1 VQLIRFIKY
10 LSNRKPLS
18 IVTPSMLRVRL
29 LSFGAALCALVA
41 SSSTSAYASSAH
53 ELAPSVHIVAGPVVP
68 HDQTVSVSPDLPLS
82 ADTSSIFTDDDVAP
96 GAAAAVDA
104 AGNSSRSTTSKASV
118 PAAAASSPTA
128 QSSTDGA
135 PTGAGSPYALGVL
148 KEMRS
153 SPEKWTS
160 HESDLGT
167 LYRDLNSGEAI
178 VAGVERFDDVR
189 EVFVQTKNGYRYY
202 AVATTSD
209 KVETWLNDWAKK
221 GGTYANITP
230 DNSDY
235 TFVRFG
241 LILAVFVAGYFVMR
255 KFVMPAANPA
265 STTSN
270 DGTTFAVSPIA
281 KKAPTSAR
289 GYEVIRSTGT
299 RFSDVIGTH
308 EAKEALSDLLDCL
321 RGPEHFRRLNAKAPR
336 GVLLSGPP
344 GTGKTLLARALAGEA
359 NCSFIATSGSDFTN
373 KYIGESSKNVRALF
387 QLARQNAPCII
398 FIDEMDGLGKRS
410 TDDSGGAQME
420 HNKTI
425 NSILTEMDGFGSAEG
440 VIVLAATNHPEL
452 LDNALLREGRFDRK
466 VTVKLPTV
474 NDREALFKH
483 YAKKTI
489 VKDDVDLGALA
500 RRSTGMSPSAIASA
514 MNLAATMAAKKRAE
528 SVNDE
533 DLRAALEQQIMGAP
547 DKHYVSTEDERN
559 RVAYHEAGH
568 AVIAKLLSLGVV
580 DKVTII
586 PHGNAR
592 GLTLVTNEQEDNM
605 QTRTKLFNY
614 MVMLM
619 GGRAA
624 ELLQFNEHGSGV
636 SDDLGRCSAIAYDM
650 VSKYGFGEETGAF
663 SIAYLPKGVIGE
675 VNNHMMSEARKLVQ
689 DAANEARRLLTK
701 HRPVLTR
708 LAEELLRKE
717 FVEVEELEE
726 LLAA

>member
-1 VQLIRFIKY
+1 
-10 LSNRKPLS
+10 
-18 IVTPSMLRVRL
+18 MLRVRL
-29 LSFGAALCALVA
+29 LSFGAALCALAA
-41 SSSTSAYASSAH
+41 SSPTNAFASSAH
-53 ELAPSVHIVAGPVVP
+53 EPGPPVHLVSGPVAT
-68 HDQTVSVSPDLPLS
+68 HDTPVSTTPDLPLS
-82 ADTSSIFTDDDVAP
+82 ADTSSIFSDDDAAP
-96 GAAAAVDA
+96 GSAALADT
-104 AGNSSRSTTSKASV
+104 AGGSVSQSGTSKASV
-118 PAAAASSPTA
+118 PAAATAASSTE
-128 QSSTDGA
+128 QSPKDVA
-135 PTGAGSPYALGVL
+135 PTGAGSAYALGVL

-167 LYRDLNSGEAI
+167 LYRDLNSGEAV

-189 EVFVQTKNGYRYY
+189 EVFVQTKSGYRYF

-209 KVETWLNDWAKK
+209 KIENWLNDWAKK

-235 TFVRFG
+235 TFVRLG
-241 LILAVFVAGYFVMR
+241 LIMAVFVAGYFVMR
-255 KFVMPAANPA
+255 KVVMPSANQA
-265 STTSN
+265 STTSSTAN
-270 DGTTFAVSPIA
+270 STNNFAVSPVSR
-281 KKAPTSAR
+281 KAPSSAR
-289 GYEVIRSTGT
+289 GYEVIRSTGM
-299 RFSDVIGTH
+299 RFSDVIGAH

-373 KYIGESSKNVRALF
+373 KFIGESSKNVKALF

-398 FIDEMDGLGKRS
+398 FIDELDGLGKRS

-425 NSILTEMDGFGSAEG
+425 NSILVEMDGFGSAEG

-452 LDNALLREGRFDRK
+452 LDKALLREGRFDQK
-466 VTVKLPTV
+466 ITVKLPTV

-483 YAKKTI
+483 YAKKT
-489 VKDDVDLGALA
+489 VVRDDVDLGALA

-514 MNLAATMAAKKRAE
+514 MNLAATMAAKKRAT

-533 DLRAALEQQIMGAP
+533 DLRAALERQIMGAP

-580 DKVTII
+580 DKVTIV

-624 ELLQFNEHGSGV
+624 ELIQFNEHGSGV

-663 SIAYLPKGVIGE
+663 SIAYLPKSAVGE
-675 VNNHMMSEARKLVQ
+675 VNNHMMSEAKKLVQ
-689 DAANEARRLLTK
+689 DAAAEARRLLTV

>member
-1 VQLIRFIKY
+1 
-10 LSNRKPLS
+10 
-18 IVTPSMLRVRL
+18 MLRVGL

-41 SSSTSAYASSAH
+41 SSPTNAFASSAH
-53 ELAPSVHIVAGPVVP
+53 EPGPPVHVVSGPVAT
-68 HDQTVSVSPDLPLS
+68 HDTPVSITPDLPLS
-82 ADTSSIFTDDDVAP
+82 ADTSSIFSDDDAAP
-96 GAAAAVDA
+96 GSAASADT
-104 AGNSSRSTTSKASV
+104 AGGSVSPSGTSKASV
-118 PAAAASSPTA
+118 PAVATAASSTV
-128 QSSTDGA
+128 QSPKDVA
-135 PTGAGSPYALGVL
+135 PTGAGSAYALGVL
-148 KEMRS
+148 KEMRN

-167 LYRDLNSGEAI
+167 LYRDLNSGEAA

-189 EVFVQTKNGYRYY
+189 EVFVQTKSGYRYF

-209 KVETWLNDWAKK
+209 KIENWLNDWAKK

-235 TFVRFG
+235 TWVRLG
-241 LILAVFVAGYFVMR
+241 LIMAVFVAGYFVMR
-255 KFVMPAANPA
+255 KVVMPSANQA
-265 STTSN
+265 STTSSTAN
-270 DGTTFAVSPIA
+270 STSNFAVSPVSR
-281 KKAPTSAR
+281 KAPSSAR
-289 GYEVIRSTGT
+289 GYEVIRSTGM
-299 RFSDVIGTH
+299 RFSDVIGAH

-373 KYIGESSKNVRALF
+373 KFIGESSKNVKALF

-398 FIDEMDGLGKRS
+398 FIDELDGLGKRS

-425 NSILTEMDGFGSAEG
+425 NSILVEMDGFGSAEG

-452 LDNALLREGRFDRK
+452 LDKALLREGRFDQK
-466 VTVKLPTV
+466 ITVKLPTV

-483 YAKKTI
+483 YAKKT
-489 VKDDVDLGALA
+489 VVRDDVDLGALA

-514 MNLAATMAAKKRAE
+514 MNLAATMAAKKRAT

-533 DLRAALEQQIMGAP
+533 DLRAALERQIMGAP

-580 DKVTII
+580 DKVTIV

-624 ELLQFNEHGSGV
+624 ELIQFNEHGSGV

-663 SIAYLPKGVIGE
+663 SIAYLPKSAVGE
-675 VNNHMMSEARKLVQ
+675 VNNHMMSEAKKLVQ
-689 DAANEARRLLTK
+689 DAAAEARRLLTV

>member
-1 VQLIRFIKY
+1 V
-10 LSNRKPLS
+10 
-18 IVTPSMLRVRL
+18 
-29 LSFGAALCALVA
+29 
-41 SSSTSAYASSAH
+41 
-53 ELAPSVHIVAGPVVP
+53 
-68 HDQTVSVSPDLPLS
+68 
-82 ADTSSIFTDDDVAP
+82 
-96 GAAAAVDA
+96 
-104 AGNSSRSTTSKASV
+104 
-118 PAAAASSPTA
+118 
-128 QSSTDGA
+128 A
-135 PTGAGSPYALGVL
+135 PTGAGSAYALGVL
-148 KEMRS
+148 KEMRN

-167 LYRDLNSGEAI
+167 LYRDLNSGEAA

-189 EVFVQTKNGYRYY
+189 EVFVQTKSGYRYF

-209 KVETWLNDWAKK
+209 KIENWLNDWAKK

-235 TFVRFG
+235 TWVRLG
-241 LILAVFVAGYFVMR
+241 LIMAVFVAGYFVMR
-255 KFVMPAANPA
+255 KVVMPSANQA
-265 STTSN
+265 STTSSTAN
-270 DGTTFAVSPIA
+270 STSNFAVSPVSR
-281 KKAPTSAR
+281 KAPSSAR
-289 GYEVIRSTGT
+289 GYEVIRSTGM
-299 RFSDVIGTH
+299 RFSDVIGAH

-373 KYIGESSKNVRALF
+373 KFIGESSKNVKALF

-398 FIDEMDGLGKRS
+398 FIDELDGLGKRS

-425 NSILTEMDGFGSAEG
+425 NSILVEMDGFGSAEG

-452 LDNALLREGRFDRK
+452 LDKALLREGRFDQK
-466 VTVKLPTV
+466 ITVKLPTV

-483 YAKKTI
+483 YAKKT
-489 VKDDVDLGALA
+489 VVRDDVDLGALA

-514 MNLAATMAAKKRAE
+514 MNLAATMAAKKRAT

-533 DLRAALEQQIMGAP
+533 DLRAALERQIMGAP

-580 DKVTII
+580 DKVTIV

-624 ELLQFNEHGSGV
+624 ELIQFNEHGSGV

-663 SIAYLPKGVIGE
+663 SIAYLPKSAVGE
-675 VNNHMMSEARKLVQ
+675 VNNHMMSEAKKLVQ
-689 DAANEARRLLTK
+689 DAAAEARRLLTV